1 MVEKFRALL
10 NLRVTVIVFNGVC
23 YGVR

>member
-1 MVEKFRALL
+1 MVKKFLALL
-10 NLRVTVIVFNGVC
+10 NLRVTVIVFDGVC